1 MATVEAF
8 AQRRLAAGEAAT
20 IEAVA
25 RGAGVHYHSAQRRLK
40 ALWEA
45 GVLRRHWAGGRL
57 YYEGR
62 QLSLPLH

>member
-1 MATVEAF
+1 MNIEAF

-25 RGAGVHYHSAQRRLK
+25 RGAGVTYVSAARRLRR
-40 ALWEA
+40 LWLD

-62 QLSLPLH
+62 QLRLPLH